1 MKFSEQFEYHKI
13 PEWYSEYLDYKFFKD
28 KLKDFRSKVT
38 GNNRI
43 YIHYFIIDGELT
55 KLRGLYTMTNKRFVI
70 PMDIL
75 EGTEHS
81 KENPRQVSNSN
92 TITIKQLSSPFLPK
106 IEGAQQSDS
115 Q

>member
-28 KLKDFRSKVT
+28 QLKHFRTKVT

-43 YIHYFIIDGELT
+43 YFNYFIIDGELT
-55 KLRGLYTMTNKRFVI
+55 KLRGLYTLTNKRFVI

-75 EGTEHS
+75 EGTEHA
-81 KENPRQVSNSN
+81 KDNPRQVSNSN
-92 TITIKQLSSPFLPK
+92 TITIRQLSSPALPK
-106 IEGAQQSDS
+106 IEGAQLSENQ
-115 Q
+115 